1 VTTSTETIQSVDPHR
16 PSDVVTEFRPAG
28 MDVVDKL
35 VATARAAAGPWRAE
49 TAVVRGKALGRVAA
63 ALEQRGEDLSELV
76 VREVGKPIAEARGEV
91 ARAIDIFRYYSQMI
105 LAPEGETFP
114 ATMRDAWLLTRRHPI
129 GVVALITPWNFP
141 LAIPAWKLAPA
152 LGYGNAVI
160 LKPASAATAVGG
172 LLHEIVAEILPP
184 GVFQVVRGDSRTGT
198 FVVEHPGVD
207 GVSFTGSVEVGRFIA
222 ERCARRGAR
231 SQCEM
236 GGQNA
241 SVVLRDTPFDG
252 ASEMIAYAAM
262 GYAGQKCTA
271 TSRVIVEEAIYE
283 GFRDQLI
290 GAVEAMKVEDP
301 WDESCKIGPL
311 ISAPARETALNA
323 IASSTGRVLIGARP
337 LSNEGYYLAPTL
349 VEVEDARDVL
359 VTDEVFA
366 PVAALVRATSAEDAV
381 RRANEG
387 QYGLVAAI
395 YTNDLDRA
403 LTLADQIEAG
413 LIRVNAPTSGVDYH
427 VPFGGAKASSMG
439 PREQGLAAQAF
450 YTQDR
455 TILIAP

>member
-1 VTTSTETIQSVDPHR
+1 VRTSTGTIQSVDPHR
-16 PSDVVTEFRPAG
+16 PGDVVTEFRPAG
-28 MDVVDKL
+28 PAAVDRQ
-35 VATARAAAGPWRAE
+35 VETARAAAASWGKE
-49 TAVVRGKALGRVAA
+49 TALVRGKALDRVAA
-63 ALEQRGEDLSELV
+63 DLARHSEDLAELV

-91 ARAIDIFRYYSQMI
+91 ARAIDIFRYFAQMV
-105 LAPEGETFP
+105 LAPEGNTFP
-114 ATMRDAWLLTRRHPI
+114 ASTRGAWLLTRRYPV

-160 LKPASAATAVGG
+160 LKPAPAATAVGD
-172 LLHEIVAEILPP
+172 LVHEIATESLPP
-184 GVFQVVRGDSRTGT
+184 GVFQLVRGDDETGELL
-198 FVVEHPGVD
+198 VEHSGVG
-207 GVSFTGSVEVGRFIA
+207 GVSFTGSIEVGRVIA
-222 ERCARRGAR
+222 ERCARRGVP

-241 SVVLRDTPFDG
+241 SVVLRDAPFER
-252 ASEMIAYAAM
+252 ASQMIAYAAM

-271 TSRVIVEEAIYE
+271 TSRVIVEEAIYGE
-283 GFRDQLI
+283 FRDHLV
-290 GAVEAMKVEDP
+290 GAVEALKVEDP
-301 WDESCKIGPL
+301 WDESCTIGPL
-311 ISAPARETALNA
+311 ISAPARETALDA
-323 IASSTGRVLIGARP
+323 IASSTGRVVTGARAVGH
-337 LSNEGYYLAPTL
+337 EGYYLAPTL

-366 PVAALVRATSAEDAV
+366 PVAALMRAASAEEAV

-387 QYGLVAAI
+387 RHGLVAAI
-395 YTNDLDRA
+395 YTGDLDRA

-413 LIRVNAPTSGVDYH
+413 LVRVNAPTSGVDYH
-427 VPFGGAKASSMG
+427 VPFGGAKASSIG